1 MADVI
6 DNVRERFKNTQK
18 SDQPLK
24 LLRYE
29 CKAIAKNL
37 TSKGSKAGV
46 KNINGISVN
55 QLQAAFDGKVSFK
68 DFDFGIGI
76 QFEYMG

>member
-6 DNVRERFKNTQK
+6 DKARERFKNTQK
-18 SDQPLK
+18 SEQSLK
-24 LLRYE
+24 LLRHE
-29 CKAIAKNL
+29 CKAIAKDL
-37 TSKGSKAGV
+37 ISKGNKAGV

-55 QLQAAFDGKVSFK
+55 QLQAAIDGKISFK